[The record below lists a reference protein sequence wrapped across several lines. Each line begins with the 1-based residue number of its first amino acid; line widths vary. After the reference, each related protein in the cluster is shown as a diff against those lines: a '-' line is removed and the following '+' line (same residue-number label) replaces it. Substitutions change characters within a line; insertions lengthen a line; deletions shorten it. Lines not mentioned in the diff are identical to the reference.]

1 MKKIANAQGLCDFL
15 FSGRPQAGYY
25 LGFRESGHARRDTV
39 ERSGRIFTRWE
50 IAENKTGGGE
60 AIYTRIR
67 SKCYCSLGEVVGIV
81 RE

>member
-39 ERSGRIFTRWE
+39 EQ
-50 IAENKTGGGE
+50 GGE
-60 AIYTRIR
+60 EL
-67 SKCYCSLGEVVGIV
+67 LGELPASASCNAYAIGAP
-81 RE
+81 RRALDRK